1 MALSL
6 VLSGVV
12 IFLKRSRDWFAL
24 FLTLSLL
31 VFGCVTPPV
40 TGEYTQPVLASL
52 TQVLFS
58 FGQSFLLI
66 LYLFPDGT
74 FQPRWI
80 RWCIVPI
87 VASYFVPN
95 ADLQTAISLFLVVTL
110 IVAPIYRYRSVAT
123 PTQRQQMKWAL
134 VGLLAATVVIMADI
148 QLYTLFPGLASTDR
162 AKVIF
167 DLATLASVVL
177 VFPLIPI
184 FLAIAI
190 LRYRLWDI
198 DTLINRTLVYGSLTL
213 SLAAVYAGAVVVLEA
228 VTRAIT
234 GQRSEFAIAVATL
247 AVAALFNPW
256 RRRLQAFID
265 RRFYRRRYDATRTL
279 AVMSSRL
286 RDDVDID
293 TLVND
298 IIGVVDQ
305 TLQPSHVSLWL
316 HEEAVR

>member
-1 MALSL
+1 
-6 VLSGVV
+6 
-12 IFLKRSRDWFAL
+12 
-24 FLTLSLL
+24 
-31 VFGCVTPPV
+31 
-40 TGEYTQPVLASL
+40 
-52 TQVLFS
+52 
-58 FGQSFLLI
+58 
-66 LYLFPDGT
+66 
-74 FQPRWI
+74 
-80 RWCIVPI
+80 
-87 VASYFVPN
+87 
-95 ADLQTAISLFLVVTL
+95 
-110 IVAPIYRYRSVAT
+110 
-123 PTQRQQMKWAL
+123 
-134 VGLLAATVVIMADI
+134 
-148 QLYTLFPGLASTDR
+148 
-162 AKVIF
+162 
-167 DLATLASVVL
+167 VL